1 MDMEDAWDDFTSQ
14 PLTITPARLRA
25 KINKLLTSTDI
36 KIGEFQKM
44 LGVNANSYGKFMQ
57 TGTNSKYKD
66 PWSATQNGTY
76 HAAAFFFFKEDR
88 LGKKALGKLRA
99 RGASA
104 GASGTPAKSGDR
116 SSLLS
121 PTVATSV
128 ATKTKS
134 ATKTELPD
142 VTNVRLESE
151 HTWLTPSEVR
161 KALQD
166 LQMSHSTSVA
176 GLARAAGVPYQSLQQ
191 LRQGRRRVGR
201 QGQPELPSRGCAGRE
216 GAHRARQAQVGQAQ
230 GARGGGRGWRRQLPH
245 GRPEPRPRP
254 RWPLLLHARGTLCQG
269 LARQDDHRLLK
280 GAWRRQTRLQV
291 ACGRTC
297 DSR

>member
-14 PLTITPARLRA
+14 PLTTTPARLRA

-142 VTNVRLESE
+142 VTNFRLESE

-176 GLARAAGVPYQSLQQ
+176 GLARAAGVPYQSFNNFVKAGGAWG
-191 LRQGRRRVGR
+191 GRDNQSYHPAAALVEKVRIALGKPKSAKRKALEAEVAAGDVSYRTGGPNLGLDPDGR
-201 QGQPELPSRGCAGRE
+201 FYCMP
-216 GAHRARQAQVGQAQ
+216 
-230 GARGGGRGWRRQLPH
+230 GARFVKDSLGRM
-245 GRPEPRPRP
+245 
-254 RWPLLLHARGTLCQG
+254 TI
-269 LARQDDHRLLK
+269 
-280 GAWRRQTRLQV
+280 V
-291 ACGRTC
+291 Y
-297 DSR
+297 